1 MKELYRRRGGQR
13 LGRVTRLLLLIVK
26 HKRLARWLRLRLRS
40 NLKSGSRSRALLLLL
55 QPCRRHIEM
64 IADVLVVAAT
74 TVQFT

>member
-40 NLKSGSRSRALLLLL
+40 NLKSGRRSRALLLLL

-64 IADVLVVAAT
+64 IAAVLVVAAT